1 MDIKN
6 SVGYDNALKVEE
18 AVDDLIKIMYSSL
31 YEDDFE
37 YLKQLEEDLERLAA
51 DLYNERK
58 KFDNKR
64 IS

>member
-6 SVGYDNALKVEE
+6 SVGYENAFKVEE
-18 AVDDLIKIMYSSL
+18 AVDDLIMIMYSSL

-37 YLKQLEEDLERLAA
+37 YLKQLEEDLERLAT
-51 DLYNERK
+51 DLYNARK

-64 IS
+64 IL